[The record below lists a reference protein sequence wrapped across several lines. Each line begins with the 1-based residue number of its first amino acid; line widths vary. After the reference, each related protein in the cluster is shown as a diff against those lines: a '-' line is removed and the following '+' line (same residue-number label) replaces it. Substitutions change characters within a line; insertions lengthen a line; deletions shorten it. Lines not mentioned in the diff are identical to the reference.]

1 VDHSAAA
8 IMRVDPDA
16 RITYANQAASRQLGY
31 TIQELTAM
39 TIPDIDPLWTNA
51 FWHGQ
56 GLPMLR
62 KKRVNRFETE
72 HIRKDGTRYPVEVLS
87 YLAKYEDTEQYYAY
101 FTDISERKQA
111 EAEIRKHREH
121 LEELVEERTREL
133 TVAKEQA
140 EVANRTKSEFL
151 ANMSHEIRTP
161 LNGVVGMLHLL
172 RDTDLTPEQMDFADT
187 AASSASALLN
197 IINDILDFSK
207 IEAGKLDFEY
217 IGFDLRK
224 LMEDLTEMLDLQALE
239 KGLDITCFVEPR
251 TPKQLI
257 GDPWRLRQV
266 LLNLAANA
274 LKFTSDGEV
283 NIRATIKDQS
293 PTDVEM
299 HFTVTDTGIGVPA
312 SLSQQLFK
320 PFSQGDSSTTR
331 KFGGTGL
338 GLAICKKLVDLMGGR
353 IGVERRPEQGSRFW
367 FTARLD
373 SPEAVHD
380 QADPGGPDRSLEN
393 KNILVVNNSTASR
406 EILTA
411 YLKTYG
417 CHVRLAANGSEAL
430 ASIVRAAH
438 TQRPIDLVIID
449 ADMPS
454 MDGAELLRAI
464 RTLPKLP
471 ATPKAMLMGRG
482 RGKAKGIALE
492 AGFDA
497 IGYKPIKWSGLR
509 DSLRSAL
516 SPLKRESS
524 PGDETEPAPQAP
536 AGAEGILRGRILLA
550 EDNPINRKLARHIL
564 EKLGYTVDAVSSGRS
579 VLDALARRHYDL
591 ILMDVQMPE
600 MDGMEATR
608 SIRSRELEYMH
619 IDTGAL
625 PGGRKTPERKT
636 SIPTAD
642 ALIEQTAGHRLQTRI
657 PIIAMTAHA
666 MSGDRKK
673 FLAAGM
679 DDYISKP
686 IDPELMATKIDHWL
700 GKGR

>member
-1 VDHSAAA
+1 
-8 IMRVDPDA
+8 
-16 RITYANQAASRQLGY
+16 
-31 TIQELTAM
+31 
-39 TIPDIDPLWTNA
+39 
-51 FWHGQ
+51 
-56 GLPMLR
+56 
-62 KKRVNRFETE
+62 
-72 HIRKDGTRYPVEVLS
+72 
-87 YLAKYEDTEQYYAY
+87 
-101 FTDISERKQA
+101 
-111 EAEIRKHREH
+111 
-121 LEELVEERTREL
+121 
-133 TVAKEQA
+133 
-140 EVANRTKSEFL
+140 
-151 ANMSHEIRTP
+151 MSHEIRTP

-207 IEAGKLDFEY
+207 IEAGKLDFEH

-239 KGLDITCFVEPR
+239 KGLDMTCFVEPR

-266 LLNLAANA
+266 LLNLATNA
-274 LKFTSDGEV
+274 LKFTSDGEI
-283 NIRATIKDQS
+283 NIRATVKDQS

-312 SLSQQLFK
+312 SLSHQLFK

-353 IGVERRPEQGSRFW
+353 IGVERRPEQGSSFW

-373 SPEAVHD
+373 SPEPVQD
-380 QADPGGPDRSLEN
+380 QADPAESDRTLAN
-393 KNILVVNNSTASR
+393 KWVLVVDNRTTSR
-406 EILTA
+406 EILTT
-411 YLKTYG
+411 YLTAYG
-417 CHVRLAANGSEAL
+417 CHVRLAANRAEAL
-430 ASIVRAAH
+430 ESIVQAAD

-454 MDGAELLRAI
+454 MDGEELLRAI
-464 RTLPKLP
+464 RALPKLP
-471 ATPKAMLMGRG
+471 ATPKVIRMDRG
-482 RGKAKGIALE
+482 RSKVKGIAPE
-492 AGFDA
+492 AEFDA
-497 IGYKPIKWSGLR
+497 IGTKPIKWSGLR
-509 DSLRSAL
+509 DSLLSAL
-516 SPLKRESS
+516 SPLKRESP
-524 PGDETEPAPQAP
+524 PGDETDPALQAQ
-536 AGAEGILRGRILLA
+536 AGAEGPLRGRILLA
-550 EDNPINRKLARHIL
+550 EDNPINRKLALHIL
-564 EKLGYTVDAVSSGRS
+564 EKLGYVVDAVSTGRS
-579 VLDALARRHYDL
+579 ALDALARQHYDL

-625 PGGRKTPERKT
+625 PDGRKIPGRKT
-636 SIPTAD
+636 SSPTAD
-642 ALIEQTAGHRLQTRI
+642 ALIEQTAGRRLQTRI

-686 IDPELMATKIDHWL
+686 IDPELMSTKIAHWL